1 MSSFQNLGVFVHNN
15 PEANAQKRVVQRIR
29 VTSLGLCLRV
39 ILNEQ
44 NTISSVLSVLLLI
57 YD

>member
-15 PEANAQKRVVQRIR
+15 PEAKAQRRVVQRIR